1 MREYCRRAGIAKWD
15 VPHDWPELLGQLVS
29 VINEP
34 QNTPAVDGAV
44 RCLATFVEDL
54 DDVQL
59 VQVGPRLWTYS
70 MNLAASCLI
79 LARHCVM
86 YNWPGMF
93 SRRTRI
99 RCPRGLFQGTHS

>member
-1 MREYCRRAGIAKWD
+1 MC
-15 VPHDWPELLGQLVS
+15 PNDWPELLGQLVG

-59 VQVGPRLWTYS
+59 VQVGPCIQNYS
-70 MNLAASCLI
+70 LCDQPPTDRSKALHHVRMCKGCLTS
-79 LARHCVM
+79 ARTM
-86 YNWPGMF
+86 YPY
-93 SRRTRI
+93 
-99 RCPRGLFQGTHS
+99 GLVQDNPK